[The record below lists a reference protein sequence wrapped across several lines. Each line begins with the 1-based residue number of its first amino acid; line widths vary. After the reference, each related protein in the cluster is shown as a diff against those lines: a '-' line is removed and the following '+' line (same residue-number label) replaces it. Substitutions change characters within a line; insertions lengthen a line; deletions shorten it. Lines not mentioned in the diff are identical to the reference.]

1 MQRILGLD
9 VGNKTIGVAAS
20 DPLGLTAQGVTV
32 LRRSSLAA
40 DLEALQELLDRY
52 QASEVAVGLP
62 LNMNGSKGPQA
73 EVAEA
78 FGNAL
83 AAKGVTVN
91 YVDERLST
99 VAAERALLAGDVRR
113 SKRKNVIDMIAAQ
126 LILEVYLGRRQ
137 AGK

>member
-99 VAAERALLAGDVRR
+99 VAAERALLAGDVR
-113 SKRKNVIDMIAAQ
+113 N
-126 LILEVYLGRRQ
+126 
-137 AGK
+137 

>member
-32 LRRSSLAA
+32 IRRSSLAA